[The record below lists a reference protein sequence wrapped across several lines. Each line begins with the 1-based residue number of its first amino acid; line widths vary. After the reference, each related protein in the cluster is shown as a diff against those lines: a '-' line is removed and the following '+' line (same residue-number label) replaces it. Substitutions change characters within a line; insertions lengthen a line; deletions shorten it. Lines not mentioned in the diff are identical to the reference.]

1 MKTRSFGLTRQEV
14 PVIGQGTWQLR
25 DPEGA
30 AAALRLGV
38 ESGMTHIDTAELY
51 RGSEEVIADAVGDV
65 RDDLFLVSKVLP
77 HHASYRGTLDA
88 CRQSL
93 ERLGTDHLD
102 VYLLHWWS
110 EAHPLERTMRAMA
123 ELADDGIIRYIG
135 VSNFSVAQMREAQD
149 ALGDDHRLAC
159 NQVLY
164 HLTARGI
171 ENDVLPYC
179 QENDIALVGYSPFG
193 SGGFPTSD
201 SPAGRALEEIAEA
214 HDATSHQ
221 VALNFLAREDGVFL
235 IPKAETEDHV
245 RQNAA
250 ALDFELTDED
260 VARIE
265 KAFPLPSHGPLQTI

>member
-1 MKTRSFGLTRQEV
+1 MKTRSFGPTRQDV

-25 DPEGA
+25 DQERA

-38 ESGMTHIDTAELY
+38 ELGMTHIDTAELY
-51 RGSEEVIADAVGDV
+51 RGSEQVIADAVADR

-77 HHASYRGTLDA
+77 HHASYQGTLDA

-93 ERLGTDHLD
+93 ERLGTDHVD

-110 EAHPLERTMRAMA
+110 EAYPLEDTMRAMA
-123 ELADDGIIRYIG
+123 ELVDDGQTRYIG
-135 VSNFSVAQMREAQD
+135 VSNFSVAQMKEAQK
-149 ALGDDHRLAC
+149 ALGDDHPLVC

-179 QENDIALVGYSPFG
+179 QENDIAVVGYSPFG
-193 SGGFPTSD
+193 SGSFPTSD
-201 SPAGRALEEIAEA
+201 SPGGRALEEIADA
-214 HDATSHQ
+214 HDATTHQ
-221 VALNFLAREDGVFL
+221 IALNFLAREDGVFL
-235 IPKAETEDHV
+235 IPKAEAEDHV

-260 VARIE
+260 VEQIK
-265 KAFPLPSHGPLQTI
+265 KAFPLPSPGPLQTI